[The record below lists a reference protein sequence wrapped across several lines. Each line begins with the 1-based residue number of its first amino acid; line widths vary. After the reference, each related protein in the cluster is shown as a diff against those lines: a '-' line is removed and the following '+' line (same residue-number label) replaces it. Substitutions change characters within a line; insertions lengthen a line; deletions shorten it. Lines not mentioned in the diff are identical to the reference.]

1 MSIES
6 TVIGA
11 VETVVPSP
19 LAAFRWLKIGT
30 AAIAV
35 LVACYLIY
43 RMVSFVEQA
52 AADHAAVQVV
62 TAQLATATRVN
73 ADNLKAAKDAAEQ
86 HEAVITAANAAA
98 AAARTRAA
106 RLAADLETL
115 RHAPHPTTCR
125 PDPVAVGPLLQRLR

>member
-6 TVIGA
+6 TVLST

-19 LAAFRWLKIGT
+19 LAAFRWLKIG
-30 AAIAV
+30 AAAV
-35 LVACYLIY
+35 AALVACHLVY
-43 RMVSFVEQA
+43 RVVSFVEQA

-62 TAQLATATRVN
+62 TAQLATATKAN
-73 ADNLKAAKDAAEQ
+73 ADNLAVANAAADQ
-86 HEAVITAANAAA
+86 HEAVVTAANLAA

-115 RHAPHPTTCR
+115 RHAPMPR
-125 PDPVAVGPLLQRLR
+125 LAALLCLLL